1 MPATSADLP
10 PETVSQLLTALDRTT
25 DDLSASLA
33 RAAGPELTAPS
44 LLDGWSRA
52 HVVAHLT
59 NVADALVRMTHDALA
74 DRPTTMYPHGRADR
88 DAQIDAVAALSWD
101 ELHTKFVQ
109 ATATLMHIWHAVPWE
124 RWGKPFTETE
134 LGTAQFGRLVGLRLT
149 EVEVHHSDLAVG
161 FGPRDWSRELTQT
174 CLPLRLASLERY
186 RRRPDA
192 DQTIDG
198 TWLLVCD
205 DLDRRWRVRADHTD
219 VAIVDIEHPSG
230 DDDGAD
236 VVLRGTATD
245 LTALLLGRQD
255 PAMLAVSGDT
265 ERAAAF
271 KRAFPGP

>member
-1 MPATSADLP
+1 MSATSPDLP
-10 PETVSQLLTALDRTT
+10 PETISQLLTALDRTT

-33 RAAGPELTAPS
+33 RASGPDLADPS

-52 HVVAHLT
+52 HVIAHLT

-74 DRPTTMYPHGRADR
+74 DRPTTMYPGGRADR
-88 DAQIDAVAALSWD
+88 DAQIKAVAALSWD
-101 ELHTKFVQ
+101 ELHTKFVR

-161 FGPRDWSRELTQT
+161 FGPRDWSGELTQT

-205 DLDRRWRVRADHTD
+205 DLDRRWHVRADHAE
-219 VAIVDIEHPSG
+219 VAIVDIEPASR
-230 DDDGAD
+230 DDDAD